1 LKLSDVFFLEVRH
14 VERGHAE
21 GLAVG
26 GGLAGVRDA
35 GLLESAVM
43 APRAGYYRSLA
54 ELAAALTYGIAKNHP
69 FLDGNKRAAFYALVT
84 FLEVNGVV
92 LVLEHDRWLAIFE
105 GMAAG
110 TVDRDAL
117 VAHLVDA
124 MGGDPR
130 PLDPEP
136 A

>member
-26 GGLAGVRDA
+26 GGLPGVRDA
-35 GLLESAVM
+35 GLLESAIM
-43 APRAGYYRSLA
+43 APRARYYRSLA

-84 FLEVNGVV
+84 FLEVNGLV

-105 GMAAG
+105 GLAAG
-110 TVDRDAL
+110 AIDRDAL

-130 PLDPEP
+130 PFDAEP

>member
-1 LKLSDVFFLEVRH
+1 M
-14 VERGHAE
+14 ERGHAE

-26 GGLAGVRDA
+26 GGLGGVRDA
-35 GLLESAVM
+35 GLLQSAVM
-43 APRAGYYRSLA
+43 APRAGYYHSLA

-69 FLDGNKRAAFYALVT
+69 FLDGNKRAALYALVT

-92 LVLEHDRWLAIFE
+92 LVLEHDTWLAIFE

-110 TVDRDAL
+110 TIDRDEL

-124 MGGDPR
+124 MGGDAR